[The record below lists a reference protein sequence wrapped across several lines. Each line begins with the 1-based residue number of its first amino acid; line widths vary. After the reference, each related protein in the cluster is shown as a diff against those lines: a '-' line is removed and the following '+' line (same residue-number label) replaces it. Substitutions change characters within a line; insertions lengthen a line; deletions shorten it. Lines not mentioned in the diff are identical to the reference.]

1 MMASSYASPL
11 YAQNQPAGTGH
22 GPYQTTQHLHAT
34 SPVISTW
41 AINDTISF
49 GYLPRNAVVV
59 SVVLKAASQLDSN
72 GTPTLTLDLGVT
84 GTPQLFKAAIS
95 TVGRVSGASVDTGNT
110 LAAAGYL
117 YKNQTAA
124 KQTILCTVHAA
135 AATPVAGT
143 LEADVEYFI
152 EDTVGSAP

>member
-1 MMASSYASPL
+1 MATAYSSPI

-34 SPVISTW
+34 SPTISTW
-41 AINDTISF
+41 AANDTINF

-59 SVVLKAASQLDSN
+59 SMVLKAASQLDSN
-72 GTPTLTLDLGVT
+72 GTPTLTLDMGVP

-95 TVGRVSGASVDTGNT
+95 TVGRAAGASVDTGNT

-117 YKNQTAA
+117 YKNLSGA
-124 KQTILCTVHAA
+124 KQVILCTVHAA
-135 AATPVAGT
+135 AATAVAGT
-143 LEADVEYFI
+143 LELDVEYFI

>member
-1 MMASSYASPL
+1 MATAYSSPI

-41 AINDTISF
+41 ALNDTINF

-59 SVVLKAASQLDSN
+59 SMVLKAASQLDSN
-72 GTPTLTLDLGVT
+72 GTPTLTLDMGVV

-95 TVGRVSGASVDTGNT
+95 TVGRAAGASVDTGNT
-110 LAAAGYL
+110 LAAGGYL
-117 YKNQTAA
+117 YKNLTGAR
-124 KQTILCTVHAA
+124 QTILCTVHAA
-135 AATPVAGT
+135 AATAVSGT
-143 LEADVEYFI
+143 LELDVEYFI